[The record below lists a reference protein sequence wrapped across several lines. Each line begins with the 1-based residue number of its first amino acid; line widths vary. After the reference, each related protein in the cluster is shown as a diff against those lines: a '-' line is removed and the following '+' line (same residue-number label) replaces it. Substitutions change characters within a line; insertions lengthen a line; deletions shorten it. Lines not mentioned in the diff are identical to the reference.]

1 MRGDTMIRDYY
12 GRYIKDILK
21 LRESTVNHYLGAIS
35 ALNRILRDN
44 QYPITDLYH
53 VSTKENLEDIEFFL
67 NQNEEYRGL
76 NARGNNMYSAALHNL
91 MKFASAQ
98 MFHSSEIFESLDQPV
113 EVAEQTMTLVLK
125 DKRRSIIKDQVIHA
139 AHFCCECDLSHTS
152 FTAKATLCRYVEGH
166 HLIPLQRQTLFPYSL
181 DVYANVVSLC
191 PNCHRLL
198 HLAIKTEKKYY
209 LDRLFDERK
218 ARLVSSGIDISHKE
232 FLRLTL

>member
-1 MRGDTMIRDYY
+1 MIRDYY
-12 GRYIKDILK
+12 GRYIKDVLK

-44 QYPITDLYH
+44 QYPIFDLYH
-53 VSTKENLEDIEFFL
+53 VSTKENLEDIELFL
-67 NQNEEYRGL
+67 DQNEEYRGL
-76 NARGNNMYSAALHNL
+76 NYRGNNMYSAALHNL

-98 MFHSSEIFESLDQPV
+98 MFQGSEIFESLDLPV
-113 EVAEQTMTLVLK
+113 EVAEPTLTLVST

-139 AHFCCECDLSHTS
+139 SRFSCECDLAHTS
-152 FTAKATLCRYVEGH
+152 FTSKATLRRYVEGH
-166 HLIPLQRQTLFPYSL
+166 HLIPLQRQALFPYSL

-198 HLAIKTEKKYY
+198 HLAIKAEKKYY
-209 LDRLFDERK
+209 LDKLFESRK
-218 ARLVSSGIDISHKE
+218 VRLVSSGIDISHKE